1 MQRTTYCDAVSCAHH
16 TRALASKSLRVWPVA
31 SEMRHGVFS
40 EWASQTLS
48 RDLRQ
53 RSCGDSSQAAKLRQT
68 QAHAAQGFVDK
79 ALANLFCQLAIP
91 MPKT

>member
-1 MQRTTYCDAVSCAHH
+1 
-16 TRALASKSLRVWPVA
+16 
-31 SEMRHGVFS
+31 
-40 EWASQTLS
+40 LS